1 LDLLFWMGILGAVI
15 AIGFAYI
22 QHRKVL
28 KNDEGTP
35 KMKEIAAA
43 IREGANA
50 YLKRQYRVVILFFS
64 VMTAILA
71 ALAYIP
77 LLMGAEQGLV
87 NAFIPFAFLT
97 GGFFTGLAGFIGM
110 KAATKANAR
119 TAYAAQ
125 QGLNRGLRVA
135 FSSGTVMGFVVA
147 GFGLLDIAAWYL
159 ILHYVFRAPPD
170 VIAPVM
176 LTFGMGVASM
186 SMFARVGGGIFTK
199 AADVGADLVG
209 KVEAGIPEDDPR
221 NPAVIADN
229 VGDNV
234 GDVAGMG
241 ADLYESYA
249 NALVATFAIGVAAGF
264 GSSGLLLP
272 ILIASVGIIA
282 SIIGTFCVQ
291 TKEGAN
297 QEGLLRSLHRGT
309 YVAGAISAITALP
322 LTLFVARNTFVR
334 LAGTVDAYIYNMYSE
349 ADLMRRVV
357 LEEGGYAYYANA
369 MWQNAWGIYASVLIG
384 LIAGFII
391 AHSTEVFTSV
401 SHKHTKELAKSS
413 ETGTAM
419 IIIGGISLGMKSAAI
434 PIITVAISIILS
446 FLVSGGWRPDDPN
459 IGFVAFNAGLYGIG
473 LAAVGMLA
481 TLSVT
486 LAADAYGPV
495 ADNAGGIAQ
504 MAGLPEQVRE
514 RTDALDSL
522 GNTTAA
528 IGKGFAIGSTAF
540 TAVALLVSYVN
551 IANDQLIEAG
561 APLIEGT
568 RWALN
573 LQLTSPPMLVGL
585 FLGAVMCF
593 IFAAYTI
600 GAVGNAAQS
609 IVKEVRRQFK
619 EIRGLME
626 GTAKPDYASCV
637 DICTRS
643 AQKEMLRPAI
653 LVILAPIV
661 VGAFL
666 GVEGVVGLLAG
677 VIVTGFPMAVFMLS
691 AGGAWDNAKKYIEK
705 GRFGGKGSDSHKAAV
720 IGDTIG
726 DPLKD
731 TTGPSYNLL
740 ITLSSTVSIVFV
752 GVTIAIS
759 QAHGLWVPDP
769 AGAAYAVIEA
779 LQTGCAAAA
788 AEYVITPA
796 VETYEAV
803 GAYFA
808 GYEATYAVEYA
819 NNVAPLP

>member
-1 LDLLFWMGILGAVI
+1 MDMLFWLGIAGAAV
-15 AIGFAYI
+15 AIGFALF
-22 QHRKVL
+22 QQRKVL
-28 KNDEGTP
+28 QNSEGTD
-35 KMKEIAAA
+35 KMKEIAEA

-50 YLKRQYRVVILFFS
+50 YLKRQYRVVIIFFA

-77 LLMGAEQGLV
+77 LIFGVPGLV
-87 NAFIPFAFLT
+87 NEFIPFAFLT

-110 KAATKANAR
+110 KAATRANAR
-119 TAYAAQ
+119 TAFAAQ

-135 FSSGTVMGFVVA
+135 FSSGTVMGFIVA

-159 ILHYVFRAPPD
+159 ILHYVFQRGPD

-209 KVEAGIPEDDPR
+209 KVEENIPEDDPR

-249 NALVATFAIGVAAGF
+249 NALVATFAIGVAAGY

-291 TKEGAN
+291 TKEDAT
-297 QEGLLRSLHRGT
+297 QENLLRSLHRGT
-309 YVAGAISAITALP
+309 YVAGAISAVTALP
-322 LTLFVARNTFVR
+322 LTLWVSYNT
-334 LAGTVDAYIYNMYSE
+334 GP
-349 ADLMRRVV
+349 
-357 LEEGGYAYYANA
+357 A
-369 MWQNAWGIYASVLIG
+369 MWQNAWGIYGSILIG

-401 SHKHTKELAKSS
+401 SHRHTRELAAAS
-413 ETGTAM
+413 ERGTAM
-419 IIIGGISLGMKSAAI
+419 IIIGGIALGMKSAAV
-434 PIITVAISIILS
+434 PILTVGISIVISFILS
-446 FLVSGGWRPDDPN
+446 GGLRPDDPL

-504 MAGLPEQVRE
+504 MAGLPEEVRE

-551 IANDQLIEAG
+551 IANDQLIAG
-561 APLIEGT
+561 GVVPNDAG
-568 RWALN
+568 WALN
-573 LQLTSPPMLVGL
+573 LQLTNPPMLVGL

-593 IFAAYTI
+593 VFAAFTI
-600 GAVGNAAQS
+600 GAVGNAAGS
-609 IVKEVRRQFK
+609 IVEEVRRQFK
-619 EIRGLME
+619 EIVGLRE
-626 GTAKPDYASCV
+626 GKEGVKPDYAACV
-637 DICTRS
+637 DICTKS
-643 AQKEMLRPAI
+643 AQKEMLRPAL

-661 VGAFL
+661 IGAFL
-666 GVEGVVGLLAG
+666 GPEGVIGLLSG

-705 GRFGGKGSDSHKAAV
+705 GRFGGKGSESHKAAV

-740 ITLSSTVSIVFV
+740 ITLSSTVAIVFV

-759 QAHGLWVPDP
+759 QFMPW
-769 AGAAYAVIEA
+769 
-779 LQTGCAAAA
+779 
-788 AEYVITPA
+788 
-796 VETYEAV
+796 
-803 GAYFA
+803 
-808 GYEATYAVEYA
+808 
-819 NNVAPLP
+819 

>member
-1 LDLLFWMGILGAVI
+1 MDALFWLGIAGAVL
-15 AIGFAYI
+15 AIGFAYV

-35 KMKEIAAA
+35 KMKEIAQA

-50 YLKRQYRVVILFFS
+50 YLKRQYRVVIIFFG

-77 LLMGAEQGLV
+77 LLMGAEHGLV

-119 TAYAAQ
+119 TAFAAQ

-159 ILHYVFRAPPD
+159 ILHYVFQEGPE

-249 NALVATFAIGVAAGF
+249 NALVATFAIGVAAGY

-282 SIIGTFCVQ
+282 SIIGTYCVR
-291 TKEGAN
+291 TKENAT
-297 QEGLLRSLHRGT
+297 QENLLRSLHRGT

-322 LTLFVARNTFVR
+322 LTLFVAYQTGETMWR
-334 LAGTVDAYIYNMYSE
+334 
-349 ADLMRRVV
+349 
-357 LEEGGYAYYANA
+357 GGWGAA
-369 MWQNAWGIYASVLIG
+369 GIYASVLIG
-384 LIAGFII
+384 LVAGFII
-391 AHSTEVFTSV
+391 AHSTEVYTSV
-401 SHKHTKELAKSS
+401 SHKPTKDLAKAS

-419 IIIGGISLGMKSAAI
+419 IIIGGIALGMKSTAV
-434 PIITVAISIILS
+434 PILTVGISIIAS
-446 FLVSGGWRPDDPN
+446 FILSGGLVTNGPE
-459 IGFVAFNAGLYGIG
+459 GFVAFNAGLYGIG

-504 MAGLPEQVRE
+504 MAGLPEEVRD

-551 IANDQLIEAG
+551 IANDQLIAAG
-561 APLIEGT
+561 APLVEGT

-593 IFAAYTI
+593 VFAAFTI

-619 EIRGLME
+619 EITCLME
-626 GTAKPDYASCV
+626 GTAKPDYAACV
-637 DICTRS
+637 DICTKS

-661 VGAFL
+661 VGAVL
-666 GVEGVVGLLAG
+666 GVEGVIGLLAG

-759 QAHGLWVPDP
+759 QAHGMWIPTEV
-769 AGAAYAVIEA
+769 AGAAVEA
-779 LQTGCAAAA
+779 LAACCS
-788 AEYVITPA
+788 PA
-796 VETYEAV
+796 VEAVIAPAVEAYEVV
-803 GAYFA
+803 GAA
-808 GYEATYAVEYA
+808 AT
-819 NNVAPLP
+819 LP

>member
-1 LDLLFWMGILGAVI
+1 LDLSILFWLGIVGAAL
-15 AIGFAYI
+15 AIGFAFI

-28 KNDEGTP
+28 KNDEGTD
-35 KMKEIAAA
+35 KMKEIATA

-50 YLKRQYRVVILFFS
+50 YLKRQYRVVIIFFS

-77 LLMGAEQGLV
+77 LLAGAEQGLV

-119 TAYAAQ
+119 TAFAAQ

-159 ILHYVFRAPPD
+159 ILHYVFGEGPE

-272 ILIASVGIIA
+272 ILIASVGIVA

-309 YVAGAISAITALP
+309 YVAGAISALTALP
-322 LTLFVARNTFVR
+322 LTLFVAWNTTVEIGGQLVR
-334 LAGTVDAYIYNMYSE
+334 PMW
-349 ADLMRRVV
+349 
-357 LEEGGYAYYANA
+357 EGGPLGP
-369 MWQNAWGIYASVLIG
+369 WGIYLSILIG
-384 LIAGFII
+384 LAAGFII
-391 AHSTEVFTSV
+391 AHSTEVYTSV
-401 SHKHTKELAKSS
+401 SHKPTKDLAKSS
-413 ETGTAM
+413 ERGTAM
-419 IIIGGISLGMKSAAI
+419 IIIGGIALGMKSAAV
-434 PIITVAISIILS
+434 PILTVGISTILS
-446 FLVSGGWRPDDPN
+446 FILSGGLVGNVPEL
-459 IGFVAFNAGLYGIG
+459 GFSGFNAGLYGIG

-504 MAGLPEQVRE
+504 MAGLPDEVRE

-551 IANDQLIEAG
+551 IANDQLIAAGVEAVDG
-561 APLIEGT
+561 
-568 RWALN
+568 WALN
-573 LQLTSPPMLVGL
+573 LQLTNPPMLVGL

-593 IFAAYTI
+593 VFAALTI
-600 GAVGNAAQS
+600 GAVGNAAGS
-609 IVKEVRRQFK
+609 IVEEVRRQFK
-619 EIRGLME
+619 EIKGLME
-626 GTAKPDYASCV
+626 GTAKPDYARCV
-637 DICTRS
+637 DICTQS

-661 VGAFL
+661 IGAFL
-666 GVEGVVGLLAG
+666 GVEGVIGLLAG

-705 GRFGGKGSDSHKAAV
+705 GRHGGKGSDSHKAAV

-752 GVTIAIS
+752 GVTIAVS
-759 QAHGLWVPDP
+759 QLFGIW
-769 AGAAYAVIEA
+769 
-779 LQTGCAAAA
+779 
-788 AEYVITPA
+788 
-796 VETYEAV
+796 
-803 GAYFA
+803 
-808 GYEATYAVEYA
+808 
-819 NNVAPLP
+819 